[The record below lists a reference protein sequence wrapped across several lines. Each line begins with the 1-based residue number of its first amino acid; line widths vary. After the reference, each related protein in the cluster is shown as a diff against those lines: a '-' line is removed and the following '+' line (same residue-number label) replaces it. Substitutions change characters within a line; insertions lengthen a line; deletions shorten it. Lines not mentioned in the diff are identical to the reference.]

1 MEAKLDKAFDDCVQ
15 EGEKGDPVA
24 AEATADFFQKL
35 LGPDS
40 KVRLHCFSCPM
51 YCKGPRAA
59 NMLLGCRVFFCLGER
74 LV

>member
-15 EGEKGDPVA
+15 QGEEGDPEA

-40 KVRLHCFSCPM
+40 KVSEGVVLF
-51 YCKGPRAA
+51 
-59 NMLLGCRVFFCLGER
+59 LLTPVI
-74 LV
+74 VVVVVVVSHI